1 MEWDGRQR
9 ITCAWSSVTDEEYSE
24 EWRALAVTPQLRQ
37 WAQLRARAS
46 LVHLEPETDPEWIDT
61 DLTAAGAS
69 AASESA
75 GSGESASEGGS
86 SGDDEDNIGS
96 EPDHNW
102 KASASSYSSSTRPR
116 RRTPLGLQVERWLA
130 QQHRGVSTAVQQCG
144 GRMAYVPG
152 DIVRAEPSIWISEQ
166 GDRVTVS
173 ASLQQA
179 IGRVEQKRLRRGHHS
194 VSRLVW
200 LSFAHAAGE
209 EESASVWGVLWS
221 RRRYRAVAVGVELR
235 TGRASR
241 GVVQW
246 DGMADED
253 ADASNATVIAVAAA
267 GNGIVAVV
275 SGDRVLD
282 VYTARTPSRSPE
294 DAADSSPTALRLQL
308 RQQAR
313 LPSLHRLVALDVSPS
328 GRYIAALSASGT
340 LLVLRNTATTA
351 SSSSVAFQ
359 LLHSC
364 SLAACSDRPSIETL
378 RPRPRSPSVFDTC
391 ACHFLCHERSVLVAW
406 CGAVWQVP
414 LPLIRPRG
422 THLALPP
429 SSPRLLAQMHD
440 STAGDAATPAR
451 PALLAVMPIR
461 HSGSSGLV
469 LERPH
474 HPLSCTPLDTL
485 VLLATS
491 DTLLLVDIGDATG
504 PHTASPRLVADT
516 VLLYA
521 PCVRVAEWRLLPMV
535 RLLTDDARK
544 RYRRSI
550 RRPPRVR
557 LDAVW
562 QAGRDGDDPAER
574 HEVVVM
580 VAGMHSGAVAL
591 LHATVHPVALTS
603 TAARS
608 PALIVAD
615 LLPLWVP
622 LPRAIEKSAQG
633 TSGACAGAALV
644 PLSCTETSMQRQR
657 LLLVRA
663 WDVPTS
669 AHCILPVR
677 WSAMAAVVLSRPP
690 PDTASDPAKA
700 AYLRALESTVAR
712 LRAAR
717 RERVRE
723 RCEQEEERGGAQRG
737 ARLRL
742 SASRELVDATEHG
755 HGNAQR
761 EGRCSAVDG
770 RAEGRD
776 DDDDDDDDDDGAWMG
791 DVQQRALQLVQ
802 QWERER
808 QQ

>member
-46 LVHLEPETDPEWIDT
+46 LVHIEPETDPEWIDT
-61 DLTAAGAS
+61 DGTAAGAS

-75 GSGESASEGGS
+75 GSGESVSEGGC
-86 SGDDEDNIGS
+86 SGGDEDDIGS
-96 EPDHNW
+96 EPDHNG
-102 KASASSYSSSTRPR
+102 KASASPCASFKRPR
-116 RRTPLGLQVERWLA
+116 RRMPLGLQVERWLA
-130 QQHRGVSTAVQQCG
+130 QQHRGVAAAVQQCG

-152 DIVRAEPSIWISEQ
+152 DVVRTELSTWISEQ

-179 IGRVEQKRLRRGHHS
+179 IGRVEQKRLCRGHHS

-200 LSFAHAAGE
+200 LSFAHATGE

-221 RRRYRAVAVGVELR
+221 RRRYRVVAVGVALR

-241 GVVQW
+241 GVVQL
-246 DGMADED
+246 DGVADAD
-253 ADASNATVIAVAAA
+253 ADASNATVIAVGAAR
-267 GNGIVAVV
+267 NGIVAVV
-275 SGDRVLD
+275 SGCRELD
-282 VYTARTPSRSPE
+282 VYTAQTPSRSP
-294 DAADSSPTALRLQL
+294 DAAADSPPTVLHLQL

-313 LPSLHRLVALDVSPS
+313 LPTLHRLVALDVSPS

-351 SSSSVAFQ
+351 SPSSVAFQ

-364 SLAACSDRPSIETL
+364 SLAAYSDRPSVETL
-378 RPRPRSPSVFDTC
+378 HPRPRSPSTFDAS

-406 CGAVWQVP
+406 RGTVWQVP
-414 LPLIRPRG
+414 LPLIRPGG
-422 THLALPP
+422 TQCALRS
-429 SSPRLLAQMHD
+429 SSPRRLAQMHIG
-440 STAGDAATPAR
+440 TTGDAATLAR
-451 PALLAVMPIR
+451 PALLAMMPIR

-474 HPLSCTPLDTL
+474 HRLSSTPLDTL

-504 PHTASPRLVADT
+504 PHTAPPLLVADT
-516 VLLYA
+516 VLLHA
-521 PCVRVAEWRLLPMV
+521 PCVQVSEWRLLPLV

-557 LDAVW
+557 VDAVW
-562 QAGRDGDDPAER
+562 QTGRDGDDPAER
-574 HEVVVM
+574 HEVDGALAGVDRGRFVAVVGAAA
-580 VAGMHSGAVAL
+580 AGN
-591 LHATVHPVALTS
+591 
-603 TAARS
+603 R
-608 PALIVAD
+608 
-615 LLPLWVP
+615 
-622 LPRAIEKSAQG
+622 EKCRGDAWCLCG
-633 TSGACAGAALV
+633 RRTGAALV
-644 PLSCTETSMQRQR
+644 YRASMQRQR

-663 WDVPTS
+663 WDAPSS
-669 AHCILPVR
+669 AHCPLPVR
-677 WSAMAAVVLSRPP
+677 WSGMAAVVLSRPP

-723 RCEQEEERGGAQRG
+723 RCEQEREGDGAQRA
-737 ARLRL
+737 ARLYL
-742 SASRELVDATEHG
+742 SAPRELVDATQHG
-755 HGNAQR
+755 HGNAER
-761 EGRCSAVDG
+761 EGRWSAVDG
-770 RAEGRD
+770 RADDRD
-776 DDDDDDDDDDGAWMG
+776 DDDDDDDDDEWMG
-791 DVQQRALQLVQ
+791 NVQQRAQQWVQ
-802 QWERER
+802 QWEREP
-808 QQ
+808 

>member
-46 LVHLEPETDPEWIDT
+46 LVHIEPETDPEWIDT
-61 DLTAAGAS
+61 DGTAAGAS

-75 GSGESASEGGS
+75 GSGEGVSEGGC
-86 SGDDEDNIGS
+86 SGGDEDDIGS
-96 EPDHNW
+96 EPDHNG
-102 KASASSYSSSTRPR
+102 KASASPCASFKRPR
-116 RRTPLGLQVERWLA
+116 RRMPLGLQVERWLA
-130 QQHRGVSTAVQQCG
+130 QQHRGVAAAVQQCG

-152 DIVRAEPSIWISEQ
+152 DVVRTELSTWISEQ

-179 IGRVEQKRLRRGHHS
+179 IGRVEQKRLCRGHHS

-200 LSFAHAAGE
+200 LSFAHATGE

-221 RRRYRAVAVGVELR
+221 RRRYRVVAVGVALR

-241 GVVQW
+241 GVVQL
-246 DGMADED
+246 DGVADAD
-253 ADASNATVIAVAAA
+253 ADASNATVIAVGAAR
-267 GNGIVAVV
+267 NGIVAVV
-275 SGDRVLD
+275 SGCRELD
-282 VYTARTPSRSPE
+282 VYTAQTPSRSP
-294 DAADSSPTALRLQL
+294 DAAADSPPTVLHLQL

-313 LPSLHRLVALDVSPS
+313 LPTLHRLVALDVSPS

-351 SSSSVAFQ
+351 SPSSVAFQ

-364 SLAACSDRPSIETL
+364 SLAAYSDRPSVETL
-378 RPRPRSPSVFDTC
+378 HPRPRSPSTFDAS

-406 CGAVWQVP
+406 RGTVWQVP
-414 LPLIRPRG
+414 LPLIRPGG
-422 THLALPP
+422 TQCALRS
-429 SSPRLLAQMHD
+429 SSPRRLAQMHIG
-440 STAGDAATPAR
+440 TTGDAATLAR
-451 PALLAVMPIR
+451 PALLAMMPIR

-474 HPLSCTPLDTL
+474 HRLSSTPLDTL

-504 PHTASPRLVADT
+504 PHTAPPLLVADT
-516 VLLYA
+516 VLLHA
-521 PCVRVAEWRLLPMV
+521 PCVQVSEWRLLPLV

-557 LDAVW
+557 VDAVW
-562 QAGRDGDDPAER
+562 QTGRDGDDPAER

-591 LHATVHPVALTS
+591 LHVTVHPVALTS
-603 TAARS
+603 RTARS

-622 LPRAIEKSAQG
+622 LPRATEKSAEG
-633 TSGACAGAALV
+633 TRGACAGAALV
-644 PLSCTETSMQRQR
+644 PLSCTEASMQRQR

-663 WDVPTS
+663 WDAPSS
-669 AHCILPVR
+669 AHCPLPVR
-677 WSAMAAVVLSRPP
+677 WSGMAAVVLSRPP

-723 RCEQEEERGGAQRG
+723 RCEQEREGDGAQRA
-737 ARLRL
+737 ARLYL
-742 SASRELVDATEHG
+742 SAPRELVDATQHG
-755 HGNAQR
+755 HGNAER
-761 EGRCSAVDG
+761 EGRWSAVDG
-770 RAEGRD
+770 RADDRD
-776 DDDDDDDDDDGAWMG
+776 DDDDDDDDDEWMG
-791 DVQQRALQLVQ
+791 NVQQRAQQWVQ
-802 QWERER
+802 QWEREP
-808 QQ
+808 